1 MIMNQIGEYYKMAN
15 ELTTIYAPKT
25 DELFKAESKM
35 SLLTNTDYNWDGA
48 HAIRLWKISTAKMND
63 YARNKTEEDNQI
75 SRYGSLLDL
84 GTQTEILTL
93 SKDRSFIFNI
103 DKLDFDETNEQLEA
117 GSALARQLREVVVPE
132 VDKHVYDKMAAG
144 AGKKVTKALTKAD
157 VYTAIL
163 AGSEYTDDKEV
174 PDTERVLVVTPAT
187 YALLKQATEFDN
199 TDVGAD
205 MKLRG
210 VVGYLD
216 GMAVVR
222 VPASRLP
229 QSFGF
234 MIAHPSACTAPVKLN
249 DFNVHHNTPL
259 SSGDVVTGRVVYDAF
274 VLDNKKDGIYYH
286 AIA

>member
-1 MIMNQIGEYYKMAN
+1 MAN

-35 SLLTNTDYNWDGA
+35 SLLTNTDYNWDRA

-163 AGSEYTDDKEV
+163 AGSEYMDDKEV

>member
-1 MIMNQIGEYYKMAN
+1 MAN

-63 YARNKTEEDNQI
+63 YARNKSEDDGRV

-84 GTQTEILTL
+84 GSQTEILTL

-103 DKLDFDETNEQLEA
+103 DKLDMDETNQQLEA

-132 VDKHVYDKMAAG
+132 VDKYVYGKMTTG
-144 AGKKVTKALTKAD
+144 AGKKVTKALTKTD

-163 AGSEYTDDKEV
+163 AGSEYMDDAEV
-174 PDTERVLVVTPAT
+174 PDTERILVVTPAT
-187 YALLKQATEFDN
+187 YTLLKQATEFDN

-205 MKLRG
+205 MKLKG
-210 VVGYLD
+210 VVAYLD

-229 QSFGF
+229 ENFGF

-249 DFNVHHNTPL
+249 DYNVHQNTPL

>member
-1 MIMNQIGEYYKMAN
+1 MAN

-103 DKLDFDETNEQLEA
+103 DKLDFDEANEQLEA

-163 AGSEYTDDKEV
+163 AGSEYMDDKEV

-187 YALLKQATEFDN
+187 YTLLKQATEFDN

>member
-1 MIMNQIGEYYKMAN
+1 MAN

-163 AGSEYTDDKEV
+163 AGSEYMDDKEV

-187 YALLKQATEFDN
+187 YTLLKQATEFDN

-229 QSFGF
+229 QNFGF

>member
-1 MIMNQIGEYYKMAN
+1 MAN

-35 SLLTNTDYNWDGA
+35 SLLTNTDYTWDGA

-163 AGSEYTDDKEV
+163 AGSEYMDDKEV

-187 YALLKQATEFDN
+187 YTLLKQATEFDN

>member
-1 MIMNQIGEYYKMAN
+1 MAN

-163 AGSEYTDDKEV
+163 AGSEYMDDKEV

-187 YALLKQATEFDN
+187 YTLLKQATEFDN

>member
-1 MIMNQIGEYYKMAN
+1 
-15 ELTTIYAPKT
+15 
-25 DELFKAESKM
+25 M

-163 AGSEYTDDKEV
+163 AGSEYMDDKEV

-187 YALLKQATEFDN
+187 YTLLKQATEFDN

>member
-1 MIMNQIGEYYKMAN
+1 MAN

-157 VYTAIL
+157 VYTVIL
-163 AGSEYTDDKEV
+163 AGSEYMDDKEV

>member
-1 MIMNQIGEYYKMAN
+1 MAN

-48 HAIRLWKISTAKMND
+48 HAIRLWKISTASMND

-84 GTQTEILTL
+84 GTQTEILAL

-163 AGSEYTDDKEV
+163 AGSEYMDDKEV

-187 YALLKQATEFDN
+187 YTLLKQATEFDN

-205 MKLRG
+205 MKLKG

-229 QSFGF
+229 QNFGF

-274 VLDNKKDGIYYH
+274 VLENKKNGIYYH
-286 AIA
+286 ALA

>member
-1 MIMNQIGEYYKMAN
+1 MAN

-163 AGSEYTDDKEV
+163 AGSEYMDDKEV

>member
-1 MIMNQIGEYYKMAN
+1 MAN

-84 GTQTEILTL
+84 GTQTEIFTL

-103 DKLDFDETNEQLEA
+103 DKLDLDETNEQLEA

-163 AGSEYTDDKEV
+163 AGSEYMDDKEV

-187 YALLKQATEFDN
+187 YTLLKQATEFDN

-259 SSGDVVTGRVVYDAF
+259 SSGDVVTGRIVYDAF

>member
-1 MIMNQIGEYYKMAN
+1 MC
-15 ELTTIYAPKT
+15 
-25 DELFKAESKM
+25 
-35 SLLTNTDYNWDGA
+35 
-48 HAIRLWKISTAKMND
+48 IRD
-63 YARNKTEEDNQI
+63 R
-75 SRYGSLLDL
+75 
-84 GTQTEILTL
+84 

-163 AGSEYTDDKEV
+163 AGSEYMDDKEV

-229 QSFGF
+229 
-234 MIAHPSACTAPVKLN
+234 PVSYTHL
-249 DFNVHHNTPL
+249 
-259 SSGDVVTGRVVYDAF
+259 DVYKRQGLYR
-274 VLDNKKDGIYYH
+274 
-286 AIA
+286 

>member
-1 MIMNQIGEYYKMAN
+1 MAN
-15 ELTTIYAPKT
+15 ELTTIYTPKT

-84 GTQTEILTL
+84 GAQTEILAL

-163 AGSEYTDDKEV
+163 AGSEHMDDKEV

-187 YALLKQATEFDN
+187 YTLLKQATEFDN

-205 MKLRG
+205 MKLKG

-229 QSFGF
+229 QNFGF

-274 VLDNKKDGIYYH
+274 VLENKRNGIYYH
-286 AIA
+286 ALA

>member
-1 MIMNQIGEYYKMAN
+1 MAN

-103 DKLDFDETNEQLEA
+103 DKLDLDETNEQLEA

-163 AGSEYTDDKEV
+163 AGSEYMDDKEV

>member
-1 MIMNQIGEYYKMAN
+1 MAN

-163 AGSEYTDDKEV
+163 AGSEYMDDKEV

-187 YALLKQATEFDN
+187 YTLLKQATEFDN

-216 GMAVVR
+216 EMAVVR

>member
-1 MIMNQIGEYYKMAN
+1 MAN

-144 AGKKVTKALTKAD
+144 AGKKVTKVLTKAD

-163 AGSEYTDDKEV
+163 AGSEYMDDKEV

-187 YALLKQATEFDN
+187 YTLLKQATEFDN

-229 QSFGF
+229 QNFGF

>member
-1 MIMNQIGEYYKMAN
+1 MAN

-132 VDKHVYDKMAAG
+132 VDKYVYDKMAAG

-163 AGSEYTDDKEV
+163 AGSEYMDDKEV

-187 YALLKQATEFDN
+187 YTLLKQATEFDN

-210 VVGYLD
+210 AVGYLD
-216 GMAVVR
+216 GMAVIR

-229 QSFGF
+229 QNFGF
-234 MIAHPSACTAPVKLN
+234 MIVHPSACTAPVKLN

-259 SSGDVVTGRVVYDAF
+259 SSGDVVTGRIVYDAF
-274 VLDNKKDGIYYH
+274 VLENKKNGIYYH
-286 AIA
+286 ALA

>member
-1 MIMNQIGEYYKMAN
+1 MAN

-163 AGSEYTDDKEV
+163 AGSEYMDDKEV

-187 YALLKQATEFDN
+187 YTLLKQATEFDN

-259 SSGDVVTGRVVYDAF
+259 SSGDVVTGRIVYDAF